1 MYYQDVFTI
10 LNEKNVRYVVIGGI
24 ALVLHGVLRM
34 TVDLD
39 LIIDLEEGNIDRFLS
54 AMKSLGYK
62 PKIPVSPEEL
72 KDPSKRKEWKEKK
85 NMIVFSFFNPKKPF
99 QVIDILLENPIPF
112 DEIDK
117 EKIIISAK
125 GISIPIVSREHLKK
139 LKRLSGRPQDLVDI
153 DALEDLEDIEKND

>member
-54 AMKSLGYK
+54 AMKSLGYNQK
-62 PKIPVSPEEL
+62 LMKL
-72 KDPSKRKEWKEKK
+72 TKKR
-85 NMIVFSFFNPKKPF
+85 
-99 QVIDILLENPIPF
+99 
-112 DEIDK
+112 
-117 EKIIISAK
+117 
-125 GISIPIVSREHLKK
+125 
-139 LKRLSGRPQDLVDI
+139 
-153 DALEDLEDIEKND
+153 

>member
-62 PKIPVSPEEL
+62 PKI
-72 KDPSKRKEWKEKK
+72 
-85 NMIVFSFFNPKKPF
+85 
-99 QVIDILLENPIPF
+99 